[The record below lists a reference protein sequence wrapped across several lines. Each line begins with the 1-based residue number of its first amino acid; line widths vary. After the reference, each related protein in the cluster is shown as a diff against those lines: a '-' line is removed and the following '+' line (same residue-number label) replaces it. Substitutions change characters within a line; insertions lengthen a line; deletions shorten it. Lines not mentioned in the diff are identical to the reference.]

1 MVSDDMFDGSPI
13 GVFDSGIGG
22 LSVAQKIREL
32 LPAEDIL
39 YVADTAHAPYG
50 DRTDQYILD
59 RSFAVTDFLISR
71 NVKAVV
77 VACNTATTTCIAAL
91 RARYSLPFIGVEP
104 GIKPA
109 AQNSRSGVIGILA
122 TPKTLVTDAFV
133 ELAHRVSGEVKI
145 EIMACP
151 ELVMQIEDLKLNF
164 HEVSELV
171 GQYVRPLL
179 AKGVDTIVLGCTHY
193 VHLVPVIA
201 AIAGPSVLIVSTE
214 TAVAKEVQRRLKDEG
229 LMLNESRVGREEFW
243 SNGPLEYFQKQIHHL
258 WGKQA
263 TVQQF

>member
-1 MVSDDMFDGSPI
+1 MFDGSPI

-50 DRTDQYILD
+50 DRTDQYILE